1 MIINTEWGAFDN
13 ERVVLKFTQYDNVVD
28 RTSIN
33 PRRQAFEKSISG
45 MYLGEVTRVVLLS
58 LIDRELL
65 FKGRSTPALNKHYGL
80 DTELMS
86 LIEAHPIDG
95 SANDR
100 ASIQSI
106 REVLVNKLGLA
117 DSLVTDADAIA
128 CHRVSEIVGTR
139 GARLSACAV
148 AATVQQAEVPKGKKT
163 RFAVDGSVVAFYP
176 GFEERLRDALK
187 TLLGEQERDIEIGIA
202 KDGSGAGGPSL
213 LLDQTDPRSR
223 TVRAHGEEAARVWV
237 QAAGRP
243 DQARPGER
251 ASRSVSIPRRRLM

>member
-148 AATVQQAEVPKGKKT
+148 AATVQQAEVPKGKTT

-202 KDGSGAGGPSL
+202 KDGSGAGGASL
-213 LLDQTDPRSR
+213 WLDS
-223 TVRAHGEEAARVWV
+223 G
-237 QAAGRP
+237 
-243 DQARPGER
+243 
-251 ASRSVSIPRRRLM
+251 